1 MGELSN
7 RRVVLRARPTEVRVA
22 DVLEVVDEPLAPLGA
37 GQVRVRAEVL
47 SVDAFIRTALDEG
60 SFHQNVPIGGTVSAL
75 GVGTIVESNDPG
87 RAVGTAVFGGL
98 GAQTVA
104 TVPGAAVQPVDTDR
118 FPPST
123 YLGALGL
130 TTGLTAYVGMRF
142 VGNVGEGDT
151 VVVSGAAGAVGSV
164 AGQVARLL
172 GAGKV
177 IGIAGGPAKCEFLTG
192 ELGFH
197 AAIDYKAGDV
207 GARLDELAPDG
218 IDVFFDNVG
227 GTILDDVLFRIRQR
241 ARVVICGAISQYSSM
256 DAVSGPANYLKLAE
270 RYSRMEG
277 FTVLHFADRFAESAA
292 ALGAWL
298 ESGELV
304 VHEHVE
310 RGIDRFPAA
319 LDILMTGGHR
329 GKLVVDVSD
338 GN

>member
-1 MGELSN
+1 MGERLN
-7 RRVVLRARPTEVRVA
+7 TRVVLRARPTEVRVA
-22 DVLEVVDEPLAPLGA
+22 DVLELVTEPLAPLRDGEA
-37 GQVRVRAEVL
+37 RVATDVL

-60 SFHQNVPIGGTVSAL
+60 SFHQNVPLGGTVSAL
-75 GVGTIVESNDPG
+75 GVGRVVESASPNL
-87 RAVGTAVFGGL
+87 AVGTAVFGGL

-104 TVPGAAVQPVDTDR
+104 TVPAAALQPIDTDR

-130 TTGLTAYVGMRF
+130 TTGLTAYVGMAF
-142 VGNVGEGDT
+142 VGNVAAGDT

-177 IGIAGGPAKCEFLTG
+177 IGIAGGPAKCAFLTD

-197 AAIDYKAGDV
+197 GAIDYRAGDV
-207 GARLDELAPDG
+207 GARLDELAPEG

-227 GTILDDVLFRIRQR
+227 GAILDDVLWRIRQR

-256 DAVSGPANYLKLAE
+256 DAVSGPSNYLKLAE

-298 ESGELV
+298 ESGQLV
-304 VHEHVE
+304 VREHVE
-310 RGIDRFPAA
+310 RGIERFPVA
-319 LDILMTGGHR
+319 LDTLMTGGHT
-329 GKLVVDVSD
+329 GKLLVDVSG